1 MRVIAKDPIMK
12 DDGFLEFV
20 IDQLSRLPGVRH
32 RRMFGGVGL
41 YSGDHF
47 FAVIDE
53 GRLYLKVDEVTV
65 GDFEARGMKAFAP
78 TPDMILKTYY
88 EVPVDV
94 LEDDAELC
102 RWAQRAVEAQIRT
115 RARKAGKGTARR
127 GRRGGKGN

>member
-1 MRVIAKDPIMK
+1 MK

-20 IDQLSRLPGVRH
+20 IDQLSRLPEVRH
-32 RRMFGGVGL
+32 KRMFGGVGL

-53 GRLYLKVDEVTV
+53 GRLYLKVDDETV
-65 GDFEARGMKAFAP
+65 GDFEKRGMKAFAA

-102 RWAQRAVEAQIRT
+102 RWAQRAVAAQVRT
-115 RARKAGKGTARR
+115 QSRKGGGTTARR
-127 GRRGGKGN
+127 DRRSGKKK